1 MSKVYE
7 RDVIGLGLSG
17 RYYYCAKVEVLP
29 NGMRKVIG
37 KKCDVTASIEALL
50 RKKRT
55 AKKREAKP

>member
-7 RDVIGLGLSG
+7 HDVVCLGLSG

-37 KKCDVTASIEALL
+37 IKRDVTASIEALL
-50 RKKRT
+50 PKRRA
-55 AKKREAKP
+55 AKKRRAKR